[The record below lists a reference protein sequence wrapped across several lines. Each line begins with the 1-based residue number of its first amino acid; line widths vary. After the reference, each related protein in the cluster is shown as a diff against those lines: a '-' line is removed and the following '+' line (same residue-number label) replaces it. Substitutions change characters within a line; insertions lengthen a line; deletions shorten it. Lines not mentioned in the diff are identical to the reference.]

1 MLKLAA
7 TLWKKD
13 AIEKK
18 FNILI
23 QFLFLLSHRALTIY
37 TNTFSTRGALYIL
50 GSASIR
56 VWLLLE
62 SGFYWKRYCT
72 SISYIFRYANE
83 FDILFW
89 YERNLSCL
97 DFVT

>member
-62 SGFYWKRYCT
+62 SGFYSWNTVCGEKWWKNPDLPVVADQQKYDM
-72 SISYIFRYANE
+72 FFNAQA
-83 FDILFW
+83 
-89 YERNLSCL
+89 
-97 DFVT
+97 